1 MRRRLFILLLGVL
14 LQNMVFA
21 TALVPTFLGKNQ
33 AIVCLLEKA
42 NYVLLPIEETT
53 EDVVLFVIK
62 DNTIQQT
69 LFNIR
74 LAVNKVDYL
83 MPLSIKEYEGEVS
96 LLFQSHNQHRSQNA
110 ACWNAMQVTDNYDA
124 TNTEYFRPEY
134 HFTPAYGWMNDPNG
148 MFYLDGVWHLFYQ
161 FNPYASVWGN
171 MHWGHATST
180 DLLHWEHQPVALA
193 PDAWGTIFSGSCV
206 VDKDNTAGFG
216 KNTIV
221 AFYTSAG
228 ANQTQSMAYST
239 DGGKTFTKYS
249 KNPILCSTAIDFRD
263 PKVMWHEASQR
274 WIMLLAV
281 GQHMEIYS
289 SINLK
294 EWQKESEFGHNY
306 GNHGG
311 VWECPD
317 LVQLP
322 IEGTTDKRWVLI
334 CNINPG
340 GPAGGSATQYFV
352 GDFDGKTFT
361 CESAPTVTKWMDY
374 GKDHYAAVTWS
385 NAPQNRT
392 VAIAWMSNWQ
402 YANVVPTKQFRSANS
417 LPRDLSLFA
426 YEGEHYLQSLP
437 SPEVLH
443 AFSGKA
449 VSMKQIAKSKT
460 ATYRA
465 DITLHNRNTK
475 KVYLTFANTQGEQI
489 ILTYDFEAQTCAFDR
504 TKSGKVDFHTDFPAV
519 MVAPTYNASNRVSLS
534 LYFDKAS
541 VELFGD
547 NGRFVMTNII
557 YPTEPYSAF
566 TYKTEGGKC
575 RVNIKCVTL

>member
-1 MRRRLFILLLGVL
+1 MRKICILLISLSLLTTTAMATSLKPIFMARHQVVL
-14 LQNMVFA
+14 HLA
-21 TALVPTFLGKNQ
+21 
-33 AIVCLLEKA
+33 EKA
-42 NYVLLPIEETT
+42 NYLLLPIEETA
-53 EDVVLFVIK
+53 EDAQLNIVVG
-62 DNTIQQT
+62 NAT
-69 LFNIR
+69 LATYNVR
-74 LAVNKVDYL
+74 LAVNKVDYF
-83 MPLSIKEYEGEVS
+83 MPLSLAEYTSDVS
-96 LLFQSHNQHRSQNA
+96 LLIQFHQHNRNETA
-110 ACWNAMQVTDNYDA
+110 VCWSAMQLADSFDS
-124 TNTEYFRPEY
+124 TNTERFRPAY

-161 FNPYASVWGN
+161 YNPYASVWGN

-193 PDAWGTIFSGSCV
+193 PDAWGAIFSGSCV

-216 KNTIV
+216 KNAII
-221 AFYTSAG
+221 AFYTSA
-228 ANQTQSMAYST
+228 AVNQTQSMAYST

-263 PKVMWHEASQR
+263 PKVLWHEASQR

-289 SINLK
+289 SANLK

-317 LVQLP
+317 LVELP
-322 IEGTTDKRWVLI
+322 VEGTESKRWVLI

-352 GDFDGKTFT
+352 GDFDGKVFT

-385 NAPQNRT
+385 NAPENRT

-417 LPRDLSLFA
+417 LPRDLTIFA
-426 YEGEHYLQSLP
+426 YNGEHYVQSAP
-437 SPEVLH
+437 AKEVQMVKDSKWRTLR
-443 AFSGKA
+443 
-449 VSMKQIAKSKT
+449 AKGVKLEGARCVEVRLTNKS
-460 ATYRA
+460 AERVHL
-465 DITLHNRNTK
+465 TLANVEGE
-475 KVYLTFANTQGEQI
+475 KVVI
-489 ILTYDFEAQTCAFDR
+489 TYDFMKHTCSFDR
-504 TKSGKVDFHTDFPAV
+504 TKSGDIAFSNEFAAV
-519 MVAPTYNASNRVSLS
+519 TTTPTYNATNEVVLR
-534 LYFDKAS
+534 LYIDNS
-541 VELFGD
+541 SIELFGD
-547 NGRFVMTNII
+547 GGRFVMTNLV
-557 YPTEPYSAF
+557 YPSSPYTTLSYQAEGRCNVEF
-566 TYKTEGGKC
+566 TGEA
-575 RVNIKCVTL
+575 LM